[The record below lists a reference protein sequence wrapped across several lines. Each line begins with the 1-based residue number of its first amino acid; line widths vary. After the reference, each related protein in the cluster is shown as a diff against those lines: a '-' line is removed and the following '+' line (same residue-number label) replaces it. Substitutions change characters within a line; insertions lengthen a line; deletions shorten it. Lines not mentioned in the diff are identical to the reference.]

1 MVLGRS
7 PRRGRRRQRW
17 RIFCSCKIQVPSS
30 THPGSMH
37 FVRAPP
43 YWTLNTSFGLTPF
56 LFQLL
61 KWARTAAGAETFSLR
76 HVSGEFRCLF
86 ALPACGSL
94 WSLASVLP
102 WAGCAPLG
110 PLGVAVGCCGS
121 SWLVSGFGPGDPD
134 AKSFW
139 RGGLDFVLG
148 WGGLKR

>member
-1 MVLGRS
+1 MAATMT
-7 PRRGRRRQRW
+7 PHQ
-17 RIFCSCKIQVPSS
+17 CSCKIQVPSS

-43 YWTLNTSFGLTPF
+43 YWTLNTSFGLTP
-56 LFQLL
+56 LLYPLL

-110 PLGVAVGCCGS
+110 PLGVAVGRCGS
-121 SWLVSGFGPGDPD
+121 SWLVGGFGPGDPD

-139 RGGLDFVLG
+139 RGVSILCCE
-148 WGGLKR
+148 GGAEKINIRFFAFKK